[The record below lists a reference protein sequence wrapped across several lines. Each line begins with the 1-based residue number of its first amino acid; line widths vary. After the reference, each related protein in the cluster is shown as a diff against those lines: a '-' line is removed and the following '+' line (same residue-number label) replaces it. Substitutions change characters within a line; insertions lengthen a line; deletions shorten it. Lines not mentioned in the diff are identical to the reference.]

1 MKVSLWTKVLQ
12 QKYETSFLQAIIDS
26 IYGKETETFLN
37 EMDEE
42 GYKKFLKH
50 CVKIIRDRTN
60 LIEAKEKEQR

>member
-1 MKVSLWTKVLQ
+1 MKKVSFNFLYEKCENVEHRYLKYKKV
-12 QKYETSFLQAIIDS
+12 
-26 IYGKETETFLN
+26 N

-60 LIEAKEKEQR
+60 LIEINVFVIYRFIN